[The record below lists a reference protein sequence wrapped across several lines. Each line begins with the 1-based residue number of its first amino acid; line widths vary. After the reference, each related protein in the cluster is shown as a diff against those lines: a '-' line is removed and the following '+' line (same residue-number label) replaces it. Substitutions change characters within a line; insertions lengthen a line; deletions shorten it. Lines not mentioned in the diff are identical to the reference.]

1 MAESAGAR
9 RGKRFGQGAL
19 VKLSDA
25 RSSTD
30 AMPTDDPLFVT
41 ALARGLAVLHCCGAA
56 HDPQSVRQ
64 IVEETK
70 LPQPTVWRLCHTLV
84 QLGYLERT
92 QENRYRP
99 GLPLL
104 GLGYAAVAQRPLAEL
119 ARPAMVRL
127 AGAYSGTVS
136 LAVCQGLDMV
146 FLERITGATLVYPG
160 LRLGSRVSL
169 LASATGW
176 AYLCALAPA
185 ERDALL
191 ELLRQRL
198 AADFDRMHSSLKEAL
213 RGFDDHGF
221 VINPGILHPEI
232 NAIAVPISGTGSGP
246 VACLYFGGPKSD
258 FSVDFLKTEVAPVL
272 LRLAN
277 ELGGC
282 SAVQSNS

>member
-1 MAESAGAR
+1 
-9 RGKRFGQGAL
+9 
-19 VKLSDA
+19 
-25 RSSTD
+25 
-30 AMPTDDPLFVT
+30 MPTDDPLFVT